1 MQKETFEVEYEYE
14 GERLDKYVSIL
25 FPEQSR
31 SFFQKL
37 IKDGNVSVNDKV
49 QKANYRLK
57 TEDLVTVEIPD
68 AVETQILPEDIPL
81 DILYEDDDLLVVNKP
96 KGMVVHPS
104 AGHYSGTLVNAIMYH
119 CKDSLS
125 GINGEIR
132 PGIVHR
138 IDMDTTGSLI
148 VCKNDESHVFIAE
161 QIKEH
166 SVNRRYRGIVYGVV
180 RDDEGTIHAPIGRHP
195 VDRKK
200 MAINEKNGK
209 DAITHYK
216 VLERFDK
223 YTYMEFKL
231 ETGRTHQIRVHMA
244 SIGHPLLGD
253 TLYSNGKSPYKLQGQ
268 TLHAMTIGF
277 IHPRTRE
284 YMEISAPLPEYKAV
298 HQIHLSRV
306 QKIRSSS
313 HSFSLSLSQT
323 RLRYGKVMPDSPFF
337 HSAAHKLPAWLP
349 LCTPHPLLTFYLRS
363 DRSPPIQKS

>member
-1 MQKETFEVEYEYE
+1 MQKETFEVEYEDE

-132 PGIVHR
+132 P
-138 IDMDTTGSLI
+138 
-148 VCKNDESHVFIAE
+148 
-161 QIKEH
+161 
-166 SVNRRYRGIVYGVV
+166 
-180 RDDEGTIHAPIGRHP
+180 
-195 VDRKK
+195 
-200 MAINEKNGK
+200 
-209 DAITHYK
+209 
-216 VLERFDK
+216 
-223 YTYMEFKL
+223 
-231 ETGRTHQIRVHMA
+231 
-244 SIGHPLLGD
+244 
-253 TLYSNGKSPYKLQGQ
+253 
-268 TLHAMTIGF
+268 
-277 IHPRTRE
+277 
-284 YMEISAPLPEYKAV
+284 
-298 HQIHLSRV
+298 
-306 QKIRSSS
+306 
-313 HSFSLSLSQT
+313 
-323 RLRYGKVMPDSPFF
+323 
-337 HSAAHKLPAWLP
+337 
-349 LCTPHPLLTFYLRS
+349 
-363 DRSPPIQKS
+363 

>member
-138 IDMDTTGSLI
+138 IDKDTTGSI
-148 VCKNDESHVFIAE
+148 IACKNDAAHASIAE
-161 QIKEH
+161 QLKEH
-166 SVNRRYRGIVYGVV
+166 SIIRKYHAIVCG
-180 RDDEGTIHAPIGRHP
+180 RLPEIEGTIHTRIGRHP
-195 VDRKK
+195 TDRKK
-200 MAINEKNGK
+200 MAVVREGGK
-209 DAITHYK
+209 DAITHYR
-216 VLERFDK
+216 VLQQFEK
-223 YTYMEFKL
+223 YTYVECIL

-253 TLYSNGKSPYKLQGQ
+253 EIYGTPSKQYKLQGQ
-268 TLHAMTIGF
+268 CLHAKILGF
-277 IHPRTRE
+277 SHPSTGKYIE
-284 YMEISAPLPEYKAV
+284 TDASLPGYFE
-298 HQIHLSRV
+298 H
-306 QKIRSSS
+306 
-313 HSFSLSLSQT
+313 
-323 RLRYGKVMPDSPFF
+323 
-337 HSAAHKLPAWLP
+337 
-349 LCTPHPLLTFYLRS
+349 LLTILV
-363 DRSPPIQKS
+363 

>member
-138 IDMDTTGSLI
+138 IDKDTSGLL
-148 VCKNDESHVFIAE
+148 
-161 QIKEH
+161 
-166 SVNRRYRGIVYGVV
+166 VV
-180 RDDEGTIHAPIGRHP
+180 AKHP
-195 VDRKK
+195 SMALSGMMRERSMLRLEDIRLTARKWPSMKK
-200 MAINEKNGK
+200 MEKMQSHT
-209 DAITHYK
+209 I
-216 VLERFDK
+216 
-223 YTYMEFKL
+223 
-231 ETGRTHQIRVHMA
+231 
-244 SIGHPLLGD
+244 
-253 TLYSNGKSPYKLQGQ
+253 KS
-268 TLHAMTIGF
+268 
-277 IHPRTRE
+277 
-284 YMEISAPLPEYKAV
+284 
-298 HQIHLSRV
+298 
-306 QKIRSSS
+306 
-313 HSFSLSLSQT
+313 
-323 RLRYGKVMPDSPFF
+323 
-337 HSAAHKLPAWLP
+337 
-349 LCTPHPLLTFYLRS
+349 
-363 DRSPPIQKS
+363 